1 MRTLKYAIL
10 GLISRMPMTGY
21 DITGEFN
28 NNQLANFWYAKH
40 SQVYPELGRL
50 VDEGLLTCQVVIQV
64 EKMEKK
70 LYTIT
75 DAGRRE
81 LREWL
86 LQEDPLP
93 PTPKDVFRL
102 RMYFSDF
109 MSREEMKNHLHDHVK
124 KHQDK
129 RRYLADIMEQNYQG
143 KAPALGTR
151 EYGDFLVL
159 EGAILR
165 ETSYIQWLENALERE
180 DAYDGRT

>member
-10 GLISRMPMTGY
+10 GLVNRSPMTGY

-40 SQVYPELGRL
+40 SQVYPELNRL
-50 VDEGLLTCQVVIQV
+50 AEEGLLTCQVVIQG

-75 DAGRRE
+75 EEGRQE
-81 LREWL
+81 LKEWL
-86 LQEDPLP
+86 VHEDPLG

-109 MSREEMKNHLHDHVK
+109 ISREDMVMHLEDQIQ
-124 KHQDK
+124 KHTDK
-129 RRYLADIMEQNYQG
+129 RRYLSDIMEQVHHNS
-143 KAPALGTR
+143 APPLGTK

-165 ETSYIQWLENALERE
+165 ETSYLQWLENALERE
-180 DAYDGRT
+180 RNA